1 MAQHEGVADTVQG
14 VHGKA
19 PVGTAALALSAIGV
33 VYGDIGTSPIYAL
46 RETVRA
52 AAGDRVPTEAEIIGA
67 LSIIMWAI
75 TVIVTIKYAIF
86 VLRADNKG
94 EGGTLAIMTLAK
106 SVAGSWKPAV
116 ILFGMT
122 GAALFYGDAVITPA
136 ISVLSAVEGLKVAAP
151 GVASYV
157 VPITVAILVVLFSV
171 QRLGTAAVS
180 SVFGPITLVWF
191 LTLGLTGAIHIF
203 DDPTVFRA
211 LNPLQAVH
219 FIVDHSAVSFAVI
232 GAAFLAVTGA
242 EALYVDLGHFGKR
255 PILLAWFYVVFPCLL
270 INYLGQG
277 AFLLHTGAPVEQPLF
292 QMVPSWAVIPMVI
305 LATMATVI
313 ASQAVITGAYS
324 LTRQAIQ
331 LHLLPRLDI
340 VHTSETQSGQIY
352 LPQVNWLLLI
362 GVLALVIGFGS
373 SESMA
378 AAYGISVTGEMLMTT
393 LLLFVVMRG
402 LWKWSLGMALAV
414 SLPFFLI
421 DSMFLSANAAKM
433 LDGGWVSVAIAVALM
448 LIMRTWTKG
457 SRLLFDKTRKAE
469 VPLDVLIQS
478 LENKL
483 PHIVDGTAVF
493 LTSDPDSAPTS
504 LLHSLKHYRVL
515 HNKNVILTVDTLPQP
530 RVPESE
536 RVRMEER
543 SDHFTRISLRYG
555 FMEDPHIPRA
565 LAVCRKLGLKFDIM
579 TTSFFLSRRSLIPS
593 KNSGMPIW
601 QDRLFIALAKNAV
614 DATTYFRLPTGRV
627 VEIGTQVV
635 V

>member
-1 MAQHEGVADTVQG
+1 MAQQEGVSDAVQTT
-14 VHGKA
+14 HQHA
-19 PVGTAALALSAIGV
+19 PAGTAALALSAIGV

-52 AAGDRVPTEAEIIGA
+52 AAGEAVPTESEVIGA

-75 TVIVTIKYAIF
+75 TLVVTLKYAIF

-94 EGGTLAIMTLAK
+94 EGGTLSIMTLAK
-106 SVAGSWKPAV
+106 SVANGWKPTV
-116 ILFGMT
+116 IVFGMI

-151 GVASYV
+151 AVATFV
-157 VPITVAILVVLFSV
+157 VPITVTILIALFAV
-171 QRLGTAAVS
+171 QKYGTAAVS
-180 SVFGPITLVWF
+180 SVFGPITLLWF
-191 LTLGLTGAIHIF
+191 LTLGFIGAVHIL

-211 LNPLQAVH
+211 INPYEAVR
-219 FIVDHSAVSFAVI
+219 FVIDHSAVALAVV
-232 GAAFLAVTGA
+232 GASFLAVTGA

-255 PILLAWFYVVFPCLL
+255 PILYAWFFVVFPCLI

-277 AFLLHTGAPVEQPLF
+277 AYLLHTGGPVGQPLF
-292 QMVPSWAVIPMVI
+292 QMVPSWATIPLVV

-340 VHTSETQSGQIY
+340 VHTSATQSGQIY
-352 LPQVNWLLLI
+352 LPQVNWILLI

-373 SESMA
+373 SEHMA
-378 AAYGISVTGEMLMTT
+378 AAYGISVSGEMLMTT

-402 LWKWSLGMALAV
+402 LWKWSAGLALAV
-414 SLPFFLI
+414 AVPFLVIDTLFLT
-421 DSMFLSANAAKM
+421 ANATK
-433 LDGGWVSVAIAVALM
+433 LVQGGWVSVALAVGLLLVM
-448 LIMRTWTKG
+448 FTWTKG
-457 SRLLFDKTRKAE
+457 SAILFEKTRKAE
-469 VPLDVLIQS
+469 VPLDTLVRS
-478 LENKL
+478 LEAKP

-493 LTSDPDSAPTS
+493 LTSDPESAPTS
-504 LLHSLKHYRVL
+504 LLHSLKHYKVL
-515 HNKNVILTVDTLPQP
+515 HKQNVILSVDTLPQP
-530 RVPESE
+530 RVSE
-536 RVRMEER
+536 KDRVRMDDISE
-543 SDHFTRISLRYG
+543 HFTRLSLRYG
-555 FMEDPHIPRA
+555 FMEDPHIPSA
-565 LAVCRKLGLKFDIM
+565 LAACRKQGLKFDIM
-579 TTSFFLSRRSLIPS
+579 STSFFLSRRSLIPS
-593 KNSGMPIW
+593 KHSGMPVW
-601 QDRLFIALAKNAV
+601 QDRIFIALAKNAV

>member
-1 MAQHEGVADTVQG
+1 MARQESAADTAVEAESHSQS
-14 VHGKA
+14 
-19 PVGTAALALSAIGV
+19 GTAALALSAIGV

-52 AAGDRVPTEAEIIGA
+52 AAHGRTPTEAEIIGA

-75 TVIVTIKYAIF
+75 TIIVTIKYAIF

-94 EGGTLAIMTLAK
+94 EGGTLSIMTLAK

-116 ILFGMT
+116 LMFGMI

-151 GVASYV
+151 AVSEYV
-157 VPITVAILVVLFSV
+157 VPITVTIIVALFAV
-171 QRLGTAAVS
+171 QKFGTAAVS

-191 LTLGLTGAIHIF
+191 LTLGISGAVHIF
-203 DDPTVFRA
+203 DDPSVFRA
-211 LNPLQAVH
+211 LNPWEAVR
-219 FIVDHSAVSFAVI
+219 FVADHSTVAFAVI

-255 PILLAWFYVVFPCLL
+255 PILYAWFSLVFPCLL
-270 INYLGQG
+270 VNYLGQG
-277 AFLLHTGAPVEQPLF
+277 AFLLHSGVPVEQPLF
-292 QMVPSWAVIPMVI
+292 QMMPAWGVLPMVI

-331 LHLLPRLDI
+331 LHLLPRLDV

-362 GVLALVIGFGS
+362 GVLFLVIGFGS
-373 SESMA
+373 SEAIAS
-378 AAYGISVTGEMLMTT
+378 AYGISVTGEMLMTT

-402 LWKWSLGMALAV
+402 LWKWSLALALAV
-414 SLPFFLI
+414 AVPFLVI
-421 DSMFLSANAAKM
+421 DAMFLSANVMKIA
-433 LDGGWVSVAIAVALM
+433 DGGWVSVLIAGLLM
-448 LIMRTWTKG
+448 LIMLTWTKG
-457 SRLLFDKTRKAE
+457 SQILFDKTRKAE
-469 VPLDVLIQS
+469 VPLDVLVRS
-478 LENKL
+478 LEASP
-483 PHIVDGTAVF
+483 PHLVDGTAVF
-493 LTSDPDSAPTS
+493 LTSDPQSAPTS

-515 HNKNVILTVDTLPQP
+515 HKQNVILSIETAPQP

-536 RVRMEER
+536 RIQME
-543 SDHFTRISLRYG
+543 DMGPLFTKIALRYG
-555 FMEDPHIPRA
+555 YMEDPHVPRA
-565 LAVCRKLGLKFDIM
+565 LGACRKQGLKFDIM
-579 TTSFFLSRRSLIPS
+579 TTSFFLSRRSLIAS
-593 KNSGMPIW
+593 KNSGMPVW
-601 QDRLFIALAKNAV
+601 QDRIFIALARNAV
-614 DATTYFRLPTGRV
+614 DATTYFHLPTGRI
-627 VEIGTQVV
+627 VEVGTQVV